1 MSIQTTLEKWEAN
14 MMDEI
19 KNFELGEEPR
29 FLSKKWE
36 IAHLTKMVKGEA
48 KISILHKDLSVVKTE
63 YFVSGKT
70 KDKIDYTALA
80 FGLLIGD
87 DIDKIF
93 WENNFIL

>member
-1 MSIQTTLEKWEAN
+1 MSIQTTLEAFQAN

-36 IAHLTKMVKGEA
+36 MGNLTKMIKGEA
-48 KISILHKDLSVVKTE
+48 KISILHKDLSVVKQE
-63 YFVSGKT
+63 EFISGKT
-70 KDKIDYTALA
+70 KDKIDFTALA
-80 FGLLIGD
+80 FGLLLGD
-87 DIDKIF
+87 DIDNIF